1 LKKPGHFRGSLYL
14 KAENADKGREI
25 MRLVVI
31 GQAPF
36 GRECLQA
43 LVNQGEEVVG
53 AVTVPDVPGAKKPN
67 PFKELAQELSIPLV
81 QPKNLKNREFFEW
94 IKDRNPDLLVLV
106 FVTQFVAKEVIDLA
120 THGGINYH
128 PSLLPKY
135 RGGSAIAWAIINGE
149 TQTGVTI
156 HYIDEGVDTGD
167 IIIQE
172 SVPIDPDDTT
182 ITLYYNKLFPLGV
195 KLVAEAVRLIRE
207 GKAPRIPQD
216 PRLASFQP
224 ALKPDHTGIDWR
236 QRASNIYNLV
246 RGSVPVPGAIT
257 RFHGKELAVI
267 EASVKDYGGW
277 EKPSQP
283 PGKVIDV
290 SEEGISVQTG
300 QGLVLIKKLQS
311 KEIGKM
317 EATDF
322 ARSFGVKAGDVFESV
337 MPKI

>member
-1 LKKPGHFRGSLYL
+1 
-14 KAENADKGREI
+14 
-25 MRLVVI
+25 MRLIVI

-43 LVNQGEEVVG
+43 LVNQGEEIIG

-67 PFKELAQELSIPLV
+67 PFKELAQELRIPLI

-94 IKDRNPDLLVLV
+94 VKEQQPDLLVLV
-106 FVTQFVAKEVIDLA
+106 FVTQFISKEVMDLA
-120 THGGINYH
+120 TYGGINYH

-156 HYIDEGVDTGD
+156 HYTDEGVDTGD

-172 SVPIDPDDTT
+172 SVPIDPHDTT
-182 ITLYYNKLFPLGV
+182 VTLYYNKLFPLGV

-236 QRASNIYNLV
+236 QRASTIYNLV

-267 EASVKDYGGW
+267 EASVKDDEIW
-277 EKPSQP
+277 EKPSHD
-283 PGKVIDV
+283 PGKVIAV
-290 SEEGISVQTG
+290 TEEGILVQTG
-300 QGLVLIKKLQS
+300 QGHLVVKKIQS
-311 KEIGKM
+311 KETGKM
-317 EATDF
+317 EAVDF
-322 ARSFGVKAGDVFESV
+322 ARSFGIKTGDIFESV